1 MIEGIRARQPDATF
15 RSSFIVGFPGE
26 VESDHDALLEFL
38 AAARLD
44 WAGFFSF
51 SPEDGTAAVT
61 MDGTVPKALMRE
73 RLREC
78 AEVQDPITT
87 AARLALVGQTVE
99 VLVDG
104 TDDDGVLLGRT
115 YREAP
120 EIDGVVRLVGN
131 DDALYAR
138 PGAIVTATVTGIAG
152 PDLEAKPW

>member
-1 MIEGIRARQPDATF
+1 M
-15 RSSFIVGFPGE
+15 
-26 VESDHDALLEFL
+26 LEFL

-51 SPEDGTAAVT
+51 SREDGTAAAT
-61 MDGTVPKALMRE
+61 MDGEVPRSARP
-73 RLREC
+73 RAPARVRRG
-78 AEVQDPITT
+78 AGPDHRR
-87 AARLALVGQTVE
+87 AARLALVGETVD

-104 TDDDGVLLGRT
+104 IDDDGVLVGRT

-131 DDALYAR
+131 DDAALFAR

-152 PDLEAKPW
+152 PDLEATPVASASTRGRS